1 MIEIKRKSQN
11 SAERA
16 ETPLKS
22 ILPQGQGGT
31 PASGEPALKGQ
42 RKPFTDVCSSKDYR
56 EIYRAIFDFHE
67 RHNPPELDLTGEP
80 GGYWWT
86 ASEELTRLANQFGN
100 DEFANALLLAVFE
113 ELEREYKILKGRNNP
128 A

>member
-11 SAERA
+11 SVQRA
-16 ETPLKS
+16 EMPLKTV
-22 ILPQGQGGT
+22 LPHEQGET
-31 PASGEPALKGQ
+31 LANDKPALKGQ
-42 RKPFTDVCSSKDYR
+42 IKPFTDVCSSKDYR
-56 EIYRAIFDFHE
+56 AIYRAVFDFHE

-86 ASEELTRLANQFGN
+86 ASEELMQLAEQFGN
-100 DEFANALLLAVFE
+100 DKFANALLLAVFD
-113 ELEREYKILKGRNNP
+113 ELEREYKILRDKT